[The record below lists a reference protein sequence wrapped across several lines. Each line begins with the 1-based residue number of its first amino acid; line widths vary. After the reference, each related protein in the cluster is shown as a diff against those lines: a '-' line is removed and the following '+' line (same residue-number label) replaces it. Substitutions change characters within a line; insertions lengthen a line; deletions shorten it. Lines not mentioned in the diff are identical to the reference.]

1 MRIESAAGRSS
12 TLARH
17 TTARRMDRAR
27 RDRQQT
33 ASRLTSAFCALA
45 FSQPSGFRGLGV
57 PVWNNRYQGGKESPH
72 PQAPMVFSQGVVTL
86 PDDSSFLK
94 ALTEADAGGRLVV
107 LYFTANW

>member
-33 ASRLTSAFCALA
+33 ASRLTSAFVLSLFHSRLVSAGC
-45 FSQPSGFRGLGV
+45 V